1 MLLHNLISPLGF
13 PLLPQLLAFV
23 GFPKMNHVFF
33 VFSPFHMALTNKII
47 ESREISNYIVI
58 LCHEGDDK
66 SISYAQSLFVK
77 DRITILKI
85 NKRFGV
91 LCLLNRIYRLSK
103 NLGKEDLVVHTA
115 SPKSLWF
122 RFFFSNLAGCASFNV
137 MDDGVGVLDMGGYF
151 SKPDSLMKTILLRL
165 LLVNDNYLKFLEKI
179 DVYYAF
185 YGSESIFDRFCS
197 RKVMVKPLFISEADS
212 REGNKLE
219 NFEFDPI
226 RIFLTGPFSER
237 GFTSKNVEMQ
247 LYEKVV
253 KRFGIHFLIK
263 HPSESAEK
271 YRDRSFSFLETRLY
285 AEQVIELLS
294 KDRRV
299 ELYSF
304 SSSVLV
310 NLNGAYN
317 VKVYCLD
324 CSSIPAMSVHKAL
337 NISILRLENED

>member
-1 MLLHNLISPLGF
+1 
-13 PLLPQLLAFV
+13 
-23 GFPKMNHVFF
+23 
-33 VFSPFHMALTNKII
+33 MALTNKII
-47 ESREISNYIVI
+47 ESQEILNYTVI

-66 SISYAQSLFVK
+66 SISYAQSLFAK
-77 DRITILKI
+77 DRIRILKI

-91 LCLLNRIYRLSK
+91 LSLLNRIYRLSK
-103 NLGKEDLVVHTA
+103 NLRKEDLVVYTA

-122 RFFFSNLAGCASFNV
+122 RFFFSNLAGCEYFNI
-137 MDDGVGVLDMGGYF
+137 MDDGVGVLEMGGYF
-151 SKPDSLMKTILLRL
+151 SKPDGFMKKILLRL
-165 LLVNDNYLKFLEKI
+165 LLVNDSYLKSLEKI

-185 YGSESIFDRFCS
+185 YSSESIFDRFCS
-197 RKVMVKPLFISEADS
+197 RKVMVKPLFVSEVDS
-212 REGNKLE
+212 REVNKLE
-219 NFEFDPI
+219 GFEFDPI

-237 GFTSKNVEMQ
+237 GFTSKNVEMK
-247 LYEKVV
+247 LYDKVV
-253 KRFGIHFLIK
+253 KRFDVHFLIK
-263 HPSESAEK
+263 HPSELAEK

-294 KDRRV
+294 RDRRV

-324 CSSIPAMSVHKAL
+324 CSSIPAMSVHKFL
-337 NISILRLENED
+337 NLPILRLENEN